1 MPEGR
6 GHPHHH
12 ATDDIRLTH
21 RAIVRPPEKAGVK
34 IGRVETAAGGQLQL
48 GLLLPRH
55 ANSLPPIAIL
65 AARAGWQAIWV
76 AAGFA
81 RPNEALVAGMRVG
94 WVVSDTD
101 EQALDPV
108 DDIWLRGGAATA
120 ASMAAF
126 SSRLAGGQEVSVDA
140 PTADVEAAIRSAGGV
155 PVFGPAPL
163 QTLVERLR
171 GASGR
176 SAVCLPAS
184 PGRTAAEAQARLSGD
199 PGLRA
204 EAEMAAGLVGTLE
217 ECQQTVATLYAAG
230 MRELRLRLPETSDI
244 PDVIAQMSTLRGAL
258 LADLLAGSPRSP
270 APAAPSTWGGRP
282 SPRLD

>member
-1 MPEGR
+1 M
-6 GHPHHH
+6 
-12 ATDDIRLTH
+12 
-21 RAIVRPPEKAGVK
+21 RPPEKAGVK
-34 IGRVETAAGGQLQL
+34 IGRMETGAGGQLQL

-55 ANSLPPIAIL
+55 ADSLPPVAVL

-76 AAGFA
+76 AAGSA
-81 RPNEALVAGMRVG
+81 PPKELVAGMRVG

-108 DDIWLRGGAATA
+108 ADIWLRGGAATA

-140 PTADVEAAIRSAGGV
+140 PSADVEAAIRSAGAV

-171 GASGR
+171 GSSGR
-176 SAVCLPAS
+176 RAVCLPAS

-199 PGLRA
+199 PALRA
-204 EAEMAAGLVGTLE
+204 EAEMAPGLVGTLE

-244 PDVIAQMSTLRGAL
+244 PDVIAQMSTLSGAL
-258 LADLLAGSPRSP
+258 LGDLRAGSPRSP

-282 SPRLD
+282 SLRLD